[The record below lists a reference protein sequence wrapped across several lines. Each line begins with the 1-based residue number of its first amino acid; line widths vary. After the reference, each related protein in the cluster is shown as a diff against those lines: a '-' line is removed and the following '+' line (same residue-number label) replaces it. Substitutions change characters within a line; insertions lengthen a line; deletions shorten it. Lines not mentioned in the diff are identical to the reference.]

1 MARSSKDFL
10 PYKKIKEYTKKE
22 GQKKYD
28 WKLPVIIIIS
38 LLTICIIIRSFV
50 GFLVSYSWKT

>member
-10 PYKKIKEYTKKE
+10 PYRKIKEQVKKE
-22 GQKKYD
+22 CLKKHD

-38 LLTICIIIRSFV
+38 LLTVCIIIRSFV
-50 GFLVSYSWKT
+50 GFLVNYSWKT

>member
-1 MARSSKDFL
+1 MAWSSKDFL

-22 GQKKYD
+22 SLKKYD
-28 WKLPVIIIIS
+28 LKLPVVIIIS

-50 GFLVSYSWKT
+50 